1 MIFDKIEN
9 LSRYSLLDKNFN
21 KIIEF
26 ISKKNLNDIE
36 DGKYIIEEENLYVNI
51 ETYNTKREQEGK
63 LEAHRKY
70 IDLQYIIKGQ
80 ERFAICD
87 IQDIEKVIEEYNS
100 ERDIIFFASKAKQF
114 IEARSGEFLIFDENC
129 VHMPQF
135 RIKDDISDKVKK
147 AVFKIKI

>member
-9 LSRYSLLDKNFN
+9 LSRYRLLNKKFN

-26 ISKKNLNDIE
+26 ISERDLNDIE

-51 ETYNTKREQEGK
+51 ETYNTKKEKEGK

-87 IQDIEKVIEEYNS
+87 IKDVERIIEEYNS
-100 ERDIIFFASKAKQF
+100 ERDIIFFDSNAKQF

-129 VHMPQF
+129 AHMPQL